1 MVPCMKIYGIPDKV
15 KGVIFDID
23 NTLYRN
29 EDYVRDQRDRLLERF
44 AEVKG
49 MSREQAEK
57 IITGY
62 IENGPGEKRKT
73 SMGNAFL
80 AYGIPITESVKWRE
94 ELCRPDKFLAPDN
107 KLKAA
112 LKVLSGHVILL
123 AVTNNPR
130 LTGERTLETLGIKE
144 LFYLISGLDDTGVS
158 KPAEEPFR
166 VPLEKAGLEPA
177 HVLAVGDRYEVDL
190 KVPLALGMG
199 AILAESMEDIYNI
212 PAVLR
217 ISGGDR

>member
-1 MVPCMKIYGIPDKV
+1 MKIYGIPDKV

-29 EDYVRDQRDRLLERF
+29 EDYVRDQRVRLLERF
-44 AEVKG
+44 AQVKG
-49 MSREQAEK
+49 MTCGQAEE

-62 IENGPGEKRKT
+62 IQKKT

-80 AYGIPITESVKWRE
+80 AHGIPISESVKWRE
-94 ELCRPDKFLAPDN
+94 ELCRPGKFLGPDK
-107 KLKAA
+107 KLKEA
-112 LKVLSGHVILL
+112 LEILAGHVTLL

-130 LTGERTLETLGIKE
+130 LTGEKTLEVLGVKH
-144 LFYLISGLDDTGVS
+144 LFRVISGLDDTGIS
-158 KPAEEPFR
+158 KPAEEPFT
-166 VPLEKAGLEPA
+166 VPVETAGLE
-177 HVLAVGDRYEVDL
+177 HTQVLAVGDRYDVDL
-190 KVPLALGMG
+190 KIPLSLGMG

-217 ISGGDR
+217 LTGGTR